1 MERKLKCNVLFTA
14 KRSIVSK
21 WIKLHKSQMR
31 PRSRTLTAV
40 YDAVLEDF
48 CLPSVI
54 LGKRTRVRIDN
65 SKFIKMYFNF

>member
-1 MERKLKCNVLFTA
+1 
-14 KRSIVSK
+14 
-21 WIKLHKSQMR
+21 MR

-65 SKFIKMYFNF
+65 SKFIKM